1 MVESLV
7 YLVLHTRLAG
17 RILLCQPKHSGTLL
31 DLIGQNTG
39 FTEDNDTPEIGCKLG
54 RNYPVLLHHTKRD
67 FGMLPDGIHL
77 MPLHGT
83 VKINLP
89 VGIHIAHGDGIRISV
104 IAMKGKRT
112 AGHAL
117 QYRQA
122 FFGRQQLAFAP
133 HFSEHHIS
141 FI

>member
-1 MVESLV
+1 
-7 YLVLHTRLAG
+7 
-17 RILLCQPKHSGTLL
+17 
-31 DLIGQNTG
+31 
-39 FTEDNDTPEIGCKLG
+39 
-54 RNYPVLLHHTKRD
+54 
-67 FGMLPDGIHL
+67 MLPDGIHL

-117 QYRQA
+117 QYRL
-122 FFGRQQLAFAP
+122 FGGNNWRLRRISLNIIFLSFKVGSINSIFISCIRQQNPLTVLSKIILRKVKQFNLP
-133 HFSEHHIS
+133 PKNEGFLHFEDTPCLFYWAIANSRLLHTIWM
-141 FI
+141 